1 MPLSSRQ
8 GASALSTG
16 LLVDTNL
23 DTSIPDTYR
32 PPPAPIP
39 YDVSAGRP
47 QTPPVAQDIS
57 GNKSDATLQTTT
69 SDSVQQAPGDNP
81 QETSTK
87 CEDLKGSD
95 HKADTKFELDPIKK
109 ADVELSKSVDSVALV
124 TEEEDVCPTCLE
136 GKVPQITPCREFYF
150 VITYYDGYPLSLAR
164 LLHDSCS
171 SYILSF
177 HLVKGI
183 QSDVFFCVCTEYDE
197 ENPRITTK
205 CDHHFHLACILE
217 WMERSDTCPMCD
229 KVYLV

>member
-1 MPLSSRQ
+1 MGGCCCCSSKATELRAAPTYYYVYPRTSEEHVPLSSRQ

-39 YDVSAGRP
+39 YDVSAERP

-57 GNKSDATLQTTT
+57 GNKSDATLHTTT

-95 HKADTKFELDPIKK
+95 YKADTKFELDPIKK

-136 GKVPQITPCREFYF
+136 E
-150 VITYYDGYPLSLAR
+150 YDG
-164 LLHDSCS
+164 
-171 SYILSF
+171 
-177 HLVKGI
+177 
-183 QSDVFFCVCTEYDE
+183 

-229 KVYLV
+229 KEMIFDPPID